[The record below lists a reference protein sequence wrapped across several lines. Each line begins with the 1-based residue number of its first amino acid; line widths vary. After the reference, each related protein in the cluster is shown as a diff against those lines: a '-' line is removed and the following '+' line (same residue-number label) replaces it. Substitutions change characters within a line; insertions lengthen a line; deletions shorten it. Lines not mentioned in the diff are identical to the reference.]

1 MARSNP
7 KEPRPPAQGELPLA
21 PPKNPASIH
30 LTPMEKE
37 WLVKL
42 ATDRDKRLSLLVDQ
56 PPKRTMNGL
65 VQKGMAKDIMGTFWE
80 LTELGQ
86 QRCTSIY

>member
-1 MARSNP
+1 MSQQGFNP
-7 KEPRPPAQGELPLA
+7 S
-21 PPKNPASIH
+21 SIH
-30 LTPMEKE
+30 LTPAEKD

-42 ATDRDKRLSLLVDQ
+42 STSFERRLSLLVDA

-65 VQKGMAKDIMGTFWE
+65 VKKGLAKDIMGSFWE
-80 LTELGQ
+80 ITELGQ

>member
-1 MARSNP
+1 MKQRTTTI
-7 KEPRPPAQGELPLA
+7 PAVAGG
-21 PPKNPASIH
+21 NPASIR
-30 LTPMEKE
+30 LTPTEEE

-42 ATDRDKRLSLLVDQ
+42 ATDRDKRLSLLVDK
-56 PPKRTMNGL
+56 PPKRAMNGL
-65 VQKGMAKDIMGTFWE
+65 VKKGLAKDIMGVSWS